1 MIEVSVAYGEHKR
14 LILPDSS
21 EVWLNAGSTILYPE
35 TFAKDKRLVILNG
48 EAYFSVQKDTA
59 SPFIVEVP
67 QLSVKVLG
75 TKFNV
80 KAYPGDEKITTTL
93 TSGKVEVSV
102 QSQPPRILKPN
113 EQLTYDKKSSDIHIS
128 VIDTH
133 DTNSW
138 VVGKLIFTNTTPEK
152 YSEVPK
158 DIDGNWQLVSVLRNG
173 TDITDY
179 MDFKRFHV
187 LLNKDNTYKL
197 NNYLPFIVKND
208 GTWNVDDPIYPFHLI
223 LKEEG
228 SEKEVKTEIGFL
240 TVDGNADLP

>member
-1 MIEVSVAYGEHKR
+1 MR
-14 LILPDSS
+14 LNIRFITGVFFVLAVIISS
-21 EVWLNAGSTILYPE
+21 CNS
-35 TFAKDKRLVILNG
+35 FKDEI
-48 EAYFSVQKDTA
+48 
-59 SPFIVEVP
+59 
-67 QLSVKVLG
+67 
-75 TKFNV
+75 
-80 KAYPGDEKITTTL
+80 
-93 TSGKVEVSV
+93 
-102 QSQPPRILKPN
+102 
-113 EQLTYDKKSSDIHIS
+113 
-128 VIDTH
+128 
-133 DTNSW
+133 
-138 VVGKLIFTNTTPEK
+138 TPEK

-240 TVDGNADLP
+240 AVDGQRRLTITLSPGCYSNKYVYTFEQISE

>member
-1 MIEVSVAYGEHKR
+1 MR
-14 LILPDSS
+14 LLRRNI
-21 EVWLNAGSTILYPE
+21 
-35 TFAKDKRLVILNG
+35 
-48 EAYFSVQKDTA
+48 
-59 SPFIVEVP
+59 
-67 QLSVKVLG
+67 
-75 TKFNV
+75 
-80 KAYPGDEKITTTL
+80 
-93 TSGKVEVSV
+93 
-102 QSQPPRILKPN
+102 
-113 EQLTYDKKSSDIHIS
+113 
-128 VIDTH
+128 
-133 DTNSW
+133 
-138 VVGKLIFTNTTPEK
+138 
-152 YSEVPK
+152 PK

-240 TVDGNADLP
+240 TVDGQRRLTITLSPGCYSNKYVYTFEQISE

>member
-1 MIEVSVAYGEHKR
+1 MIIAIFYAMR
-14 LILPDSS
+14 LNIRFITGVFFVLAVIISS
-21 EVWLNAGSTILYPE
+21 CNS
-35 TFAKDKRLVILNG
+35 FKDEI
-48 EAYFSVQKDTA
+48 
-59 SPFIVEVP
+59 
-67 QLSVKVLG
+67 
-75 TKFNV
+75 
-80 KAYPGDEKITTTL
+80 
-93 TSGKVEVSV
+93 
-102 QSQPPRILKPN
+102 
-113 EQLTYDKKSSDIHIS
+113 
-128 VIDTH
+128 
-133 DTNSW
+133 
-138 VVGKLIFTNTTPEK
+138 TPEK

-240 TVDGNADLP
+240 TVDGQRRLTITLSPGCYSNKYVYTFEQISE

>member
-1 MIEVSVAYGEHKR
+1 MYKR
-14 LILPDSS
+14 QRLNIRFITGVFFVLAVIISS
-21 EVWLNAGSTILYPE
+21 CNS
-35 TFAKDKRLVILNG
+35 FKDEI
-48 EAYFSVQKDTA
+48 
-59 SPFIVEVP
+59 
-67 QLSVKVLG
+67 
-75 TKFNV
+75 
-80 KAYPGDEKITTTL
+80 
-93 TSGKVEVSV
+93 
-102 QSQPPRILKPN
+102 
-113 EQLTYDKKSSDIHIS
+113 
-128 VIDTH
+128 
-133 DTNSW
+133 
-138 VVGKLIFTNTTPEK
+138 TPEK

-240 TVDGNADLP
+240 TVDGQRRLTITLSPGCYSNKYVYTFEQISE

>member
-1 MIEVSVAYGEHKR
+1 MR
-14 LILPDSS
+14 LNIRFITGVFFVLAVIISS
-21 EVWLNAGSTILYPE
+21 CNS
-35 TFAKDKRLVILNG
+35 FKDEI
-48 EAYFSVQKDTA
+48 
-59 SPFIVEVP
+59 
-67 QLSVKVLG
+67 
-75 TKFNV
+75 
-80 KAYPGDEKITTTL
+80 
-93 TSGKVEVSV
+93 
-102 QSQPPRILKPN
+102 
-113 EQLTYDKKSSDIHIS
+113 
-128 VIDTH
+128 
-133 DTNSW
+133 
-138 VVGKLIFTNTTPEK
+138 TPEK

-208 GTWNVDDPIYPFHLI
+208 VTWNVDDPIYPFHLI

-240 TVDGNADLP
+240 TVDGQRRHTITLSPGCYSNKYVYTFEQISE

>member
-1 MIEVSVAYGEHKR
+1 MAVI
-14 LILPDSS
+14 ISS
-21 EVWLNAGSTILYPE
+21 CNS
-35 TFAKDKRLVILNG
+35 FKDEI
-48 EAYFSVQKDTA
+48 
-59 SPFIVEVP
+59 
-67 QLSVKVLG
+67 
-75 TKFNV
+75 
-80 KAYPGDEKITTTL
+80 
-93 TSGKVEVSV
+93 
-102 QSQPPRILKPN
+102 
-113 EQLTYDKKSSDIHIS
+113 
-128 VIDTH
+128 
-133 DTNSW
+133 
-138 VVGKLIFTNTTPEK
+138 TPEK

-240 TVDGNADLP
+240 TVDGQRRLTITLSPGCYSNKYVYTFEQISE

>member
-1 MIEVSVAYGEHKR
+1 MKYYR
-14 LILPDSS
+14 LNIRFITGVFFVLAVIISS
-21 EVWLNAGSTILYPE
+21 CNS
-35 TFAKDKRLVILNG
+35 FKDEI
-48 EAYFSVQKDTA
+48 
-59 SPFIVEVP
+59 
-67 QLSVKVLG
+67 
-75 TKFNV
+75 
-80 KAYPGDEKITTTL
+80 
-93 TSGKVEVSV
+93 
-102 QSQPPRILKPN
+102 
-113 EQLTYDKKSSDIHIS
+113 
-128 VIDTH
+128 
-133 DTNSW
+133 
-138 VVGKLIFTNTTPEK
+138 TPEK

-240 TVDGNADLP
+240 TVDGQRRLTITLSPGCYSNKYVYTFEQISE

>member
-1 MIEVSVAYGEHKR
+1 MR
-14 LILPDSS
+14 LNIRFITGVFFVLAVIISS
-21 EVWLNAGSTILYPE
+21 CNS
-35 TFAKDKRLVILNG
+35 FKDEI
-48 EAYFSVQKDTA
+48 
-59 SPFIVEVP
+59 
-67 QLSVKVLG
+67 
-75 TKFNV
+75 
-80 KAYPGDEKITTTL
+80 
-93 TSGKVEVSV
+93 
-102 QSQPPRILKPN
+102 
-113 EQLTYDKKSSDIHIS
+113 
-128 VIDTH
+128 
-133 DTNSW
+133 
-138 VVGKLIFTNTTPEK
+138 TPEK

-240 TVDGNADLP
+240 TVDGQRRLTITLSLVATVISMFILLNKYLNNVIK